1 MESVSW
7 RPLVWG
13 GERFPACESTERI
26 TDPLIE
32 PGITPITEPGRMNPI
47 TRWAPLNQHK
57 MEKEYEEIQRNP
69 L

>member
-32 PGITPITEPGRMNPI
+32 PGRMNPI